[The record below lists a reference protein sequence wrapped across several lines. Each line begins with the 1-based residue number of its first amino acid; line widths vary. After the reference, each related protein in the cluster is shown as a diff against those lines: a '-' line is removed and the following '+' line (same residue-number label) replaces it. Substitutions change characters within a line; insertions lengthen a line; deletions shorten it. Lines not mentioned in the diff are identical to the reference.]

1 MKKTSF
7 VSVFFIHLL
16 FLNTSLGFLLS
27 DSNPGFISAPPN
39 RSLHN
44 VFIMQ
49 RH

>member
-1 MKKTSF
+1 MKKTYF

-16 FLNTSLGFLLS
+16 FLNTSLGFRLS
-27 DSNPGFISAPPN
+27 DSNPGFIAAPPN